1 MTFILSRHGLLAW
14 VAAAAL
20 ALAGCAN
27 DRPLRNVEFQGPLTA
42 RPAGPIP
49 TPIATTPSTG
59 AIFQT
64 ASFQPLFEDP
74 RARHVGDT
82 ITIVL
87 NEQLNASKQSASDAS
102 HTGSTAASVPVIK
115 GVPFKTLQGLN
126 IQGNSATTFA
136 GKGDSSSSNLFTGTI
151 TVTVTEV
158 LPNGNMVVAGER
170 QIGINQGSEFIRFMG
185 VVNPTFIING
195 DTVSSTQVADA
206 RIEYRG
212 TGYIDEAQT
221 MGWLSRFFMTVLPF

>member
-1 MTFILSRHGLLAW
+1 MNLLSCRSLWLSAVLGVAFILG
-14 VAAAAL
+14 
-20 ALAGCAN
+20 GCAN

-42 RPAGPIP
+42 RPAPVP
-49 TPIATTPSTG
+49 TPILAAPSTG
-59 AIFQT
+59 AIFQQT
-64 ASFQPLFEDP
+64 TYQPLFEDP

-102 HTGSTAASVPVIK
+102 HAGTTAASIPVIK

-158 LPNGNMVVAGER
+158 MANGNMVVAGER

>member
-1 MTFILSRHGLLAW
+1 MLILKSAVKKVLS
-14 VAAAAL
+14 AAL
-20 ALAGCAN
+20 VSVLLAGCAN
-27 DRPLRNVEFQGPLTA
+27 DRPLRNVEFAGPLTA
-42 RPAGPIP
+42 KPANQLPPAVGS
-49 TPIATTPSTG
+49 ANG
-59 AIFQT
+59 AIFKQT
-64 ASFQPLFEDP
+64 TYQPLFEDP

-87 NEQLNASKQSASDAS
+87 NEQLNASKQASSDAS
-102 HTGSTAASVPVIK
+102 HAGSTAASVPVIK

-126 IQGNSATTFA
+126 IQGTSATTFA

-151 TVTVTEV
+151 TVTVVEV

-185 VVNPTFIING
+185 VVNPTMIING

-221 MGWLSRFFMTVLPF
+221 MGWLSRFFMSVLPF